1 MAEAMTA
8 EVKAF
13 LGRLQDE
20 RARRDAEIL
29 CALMQRVTGEPPAMW
44 GASIV
49 GFGRY
54 HYRYESGREGESALT
69 GFSPRSKELVLYLMA
84 DAAEQ
89 EGLLKRL
96 GKHKPGK
103 GCIYLKSLEGVDL
116 AVLEELVAA
125 SVASV
130 RARYPVDLPP
140 PPKPRRPPPPPL
152 PANPKRR

>member
-1 MAEAMTA
+1 VSELSADVT
-8 EVKAF
+8 AF
-13 LGRLQDE
+13 LARLGAAE
-20 RARRDAEIL
+20 RADAETL
-29 CALMQRVTGEPPAMW
+29 CAIMGRVTGEAPAMW

-69 GFSPRSKELVLYLMA
+69 GFSPRARELVLYLMA

-96 GKHKPGK
+96 GKHKAGK
-103 GCIYLKSLEGVDL
+103 GCLYLKSLEGVDL
-116 AVLEELVAA
+116 GVLEELVAA

-140 PPKPRRPPPPPL
+140 PPKPRRPPPPPPNL
-152 PANPKRR
+152 KKRR